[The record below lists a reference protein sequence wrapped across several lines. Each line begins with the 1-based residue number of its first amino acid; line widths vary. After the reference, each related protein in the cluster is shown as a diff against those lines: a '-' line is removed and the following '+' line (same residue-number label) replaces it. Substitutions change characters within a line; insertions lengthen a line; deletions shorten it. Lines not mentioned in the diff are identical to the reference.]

1 MTEETATQ
9 EETSSSDEQQEE
21 EKEEESSSSDN
32 PITEAKKV
40 RDEIA
45 DKIKEFKELKNYV
58 EEEKVKS
65 ILSGK
70 SDAGTEPPMSKEETP
85 EEYAK
90 RISNNELKDGEG

>member
-1 MTEETATQ
+1 MAEETETQ
-9 EETSSSDEQQEE
+9 EDTTSSDEEE
-21 EKEEESSSSDN
+21 KKEEEESSSDN

-45 DKIKEFKELKNYV
+45 AKIKEFKELKNYV

-70 SDAGTEPPMSKEETP
+70 SDGGSAQPMSKEETP

>member
-1 MTEETATQ
+1 MAEETETQ
-9 EETSSSDEQQEE
+9 EEEKTEE
-21 EKEEESSSSDN
+21 EKEEESSSDN

-70 SDAGTEPPMSKEETP
+70 SDGGSAQPMSKEETP